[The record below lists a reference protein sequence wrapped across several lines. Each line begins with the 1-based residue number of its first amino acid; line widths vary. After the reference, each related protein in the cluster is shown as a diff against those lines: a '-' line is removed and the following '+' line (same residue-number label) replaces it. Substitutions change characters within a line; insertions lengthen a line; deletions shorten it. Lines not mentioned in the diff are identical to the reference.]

1 MDTRKIIEMLV
12 GVLFVVFTLSGCGKT
27 EPDTRTIDGLIEHFK
42 QSDLIVTGKSGKS
55 AEMIGASE
63 GAGIEIFGKDIEVY
77 RYDVAKEAQ
86 KLTLEKIAKE
96 KSITV
101 FSIVAPAKLNGG
113 FVMIG
118 YDEHPEKEKILK
130 AFESWE
136 LSSSQPSTA
145 QPSQAQGEDLL
156 KEMSGVWKI
165 LGETGVFK
173 FKLNDARKYVII
185 NDGSAEETVASVI
198 IASLDQQ
205 NKIVNLALEADTK
218 KTFLT
223 LKQEFTTGN
232 SNRFNIKLTL
242 PNGDASKL
250 EFVRNID
257 STDNLPTIPAT
268 AVSKVELAP
277 QPSTKIAQSEQKSVV
292 EQTGVCKGLDL
303 TVTADQIEC
312 LNRQFTSADKQLNE
326 TYKQL
331 MATLDDSR
339 KSALKKEQ
347 VAWVKEKV
355 SKCNQAGKEFEGG
368 TMETVLVADCE
379 VEMTEKRLAYLK
391 NFQ

>member
-1 MDTRKIIEMLV
+1 MATRKIIEMLV
-12 GVLFVVFTLSGCGKT
+12 RVLFVVFILSGCGKT
-27 EPDTRTIDGLIEHFK
+27 GPDTRTIDGLIEHFK
-42 QSDLIVTGKSGKS
+42 QSGLMVTGKSGKS
-55 AEMIGASE
+55 AEMLGASE
-63 GAGIEIFGKDIEVY
+63 GAGIEIFGKGVEVY

-96 KSITV
+96 KSITF

-130 AFESWE
+130 AFESWG

-145 QPSQAQGEDLL
+145 QPGQAQGVDLL

-223 LKQEFTTGN
+223 LKLEFTTGN
-232 SNRFNIKLTL
+232 SNSFNIKLTL
-242 PNGDASKL
+242 PDGNVSKL

-268 AVSKVELAP
+268 AVSKAELAP
-277 QPSTKIAQSEQKSVV
+277 QPSTKIAQSEQESVV
-292 EQTGVCKGLDL
+292 EQTGVCKDLDL
-303 TVTADQIEC
+303 AVTADQIEC
-312 LNRQFTSADKQLNE
+312 LNRKFTSADKQLNE

-347 VAWVKEKV
+347 VAWIKEKV

-368 TMETVLVADCE
+368 TMETVLVSDCE
-379 VEMTEKRLAYLK
+379 VEMTEKRIAYLK
-391 NFQ
+391 NFR